1 MKVLIVEPY
10 KTPYLKD
17 IEPGLAS
24 LQREVKGSIEAVY
37 PFQDEAC
44 IICNEDGKLLKMD
57 LNRALRDEDG
67 DVYDIIA
74 GTFLVAGL
82 GEEDFTDLTQEQ
94 QQKYYSLF
102 ETSESFVFCNDRWQV
117 FSARETNEN
126 NRTINEHCFDDD
138 ELGI

>member
-1 MKVLIVEPY
+1 MKVLIVEPN

-24 LQREVKGSIEAVY
+24 LQREVKGCIEAVY
-37 PFQDEAC
+37 PFEDEAC

-57 LNRALRDEDG
+57 LNRALRDNDG

-74 GTFLVAGL
+74 GTFIVAGL
-82 GEEDFTDLTQEQ
+82 GEENFTDLTQEQ

-102 ETSESFVFCNDRWQV
+102 ETPESFVFCNDRWQV
-117 FSARETNEN
+117 FPAREANEN
-126 NRTINEHCFDDD
+126 NRSINEHCFDDD

>member
-82 GEEDFTDLTQEQ
+82 GEKRLHRFDSRATT
-94 QQKYYSLF
+94 KILF
-102 ETSESFVFCNDRWQV
+102 FV
-117 FSARETNEN
+117 
-126 NRTINEHCFDDD
+126 
-138 ELGI
+138 